1 MEFFVNGQKLDITQQ
16 DEKTVGDV
24 LKEFEISCEQNQL
37 AVTGL
42 CLNGKTI
49 DASQFD
55 LILTEPLTDSTKI
68 EVSVISE
75 SAITESFKLSGK
87 EIEEVI
93 ELLKNIPI
101 EMQSGKDAAARQSI
115 IKLSDVMNS
124 FCSTVTWSSLFPET
138 FGNLLIEGKTL
149 SEFLSDFSP
158 VLKDFSDAL
167 ENSDSVLIGD
177 LAEYEICPRLESL
190 AKALDGSL

>member
-1 MEFFVNGQKLDITQQ
+1 MEFFVNGQKLDITLQ

-24 LKEFEISCEQNQL
+24 LKDFEISCEQNKL
-37 AVTGL
+37 AVTGI

>member
-1 MEFFVNGQKLDITQQ
+1 M
-16 DEKTVGDV
+16 
-24 LKEFEISCEQNQL
+24 
-37 AVTGL
+37 
-42 CLNGKTI
+42 
-49 DASQFD
+49 
-55 LILTEPLTDSTKI
+55 ILTEPLTDSTKI

-115 IKLSDVMNS
+115 IRLSDVMNS

-190 AKALDGSL
+190 AKTLGSL